1 MAIDSPEAQ
10 LADDG
15 KRRASN
21 ARQVACLPRYPERGA
36 WPAEMRIDMLAA
48 YLDFRNVDE
57 LVRAIS
63 KGRAPAP
70 TSYRIRGRSREPIWS
85 KVVVDEYVARVC
97 AIRQNRPLTDLA
109 ALV

>member
-1 MAIDSPEAQ
+1 MAIDYPAAQ
-10 LADDG
+10 PIGESKA
-15 KRRASN
+15 RASN
-21 ARQVACLPRYPERGA
+21 RRQSTQSPRYPENGA

-63 KGRAPAP
+63 KGHAPAP

-85 KVVVDEYVARVC
+85 KVVVDEYVARVG
-97 AIRQNRPLTDLA
+97 AIRQNQPLTDLA